1 MAALLLL
8 TLLSLTTITFSL
20 AENIS
25 IDCGASVS
33 YVDADNV
40 TWLGD
45 KGFVTTGESFQIPG
59 NLTEPINNLR
69 YFSSGQTNCY
79 TNIPAT
85 KGGKTLVRTLFY
97 YGNYDKKSS
106 PPSFNVVYDGKHLDN
121 VFTDSLFVSEVI
133 YAPASENIRVCLIRT
148 SPSDDPFIS
157 SIEVYSLDVGM
168 YDDLGP
174 EEGLILRQRYAYGA
188 KELIGYP
195 FDPYGRLWFQ
205 SRSNDPTISELTTSA
220 PSIDNSGASNKP
232 PEIVMSK
239 ALSAASLILSDDTLP
254 LAGLPVYLALYFS
267 EPQNLGRT
275 QTRSFNIF
283 LDTKEVESGP
293 IVPVFGKVT
302 QVVVRDVVATSVSQ
316 VVLQSTDD
324 STLPPIINALELYSI
339 SYGQDGGDNG
349 GGESGSGGGGESGDS
364 SDNSEVIGSGG
375 TETRTNNAVGGGTY
389 KVRRKKKNKLPLILG
404 LTFASV
410 FVALS
415 SAFAAIF
422 LRKRTHAKPQSNTL
436 PTTSRGPGKVKGI
449 SPLVG
454 QELASDASHPGYDD
468 PGMYDID
475 ELIGVNDSYVV
486 HQDDHHRHG
495 PA

>member
-1 MAALLLL
+1 MATLLLL

-25 IDCGASVS
+25 IDCGASRS

-121 VFTDSLFVSEVI
+121 VVTDSLFVSEVI
-133 YAPASENIRVCLIRT
+133 YAPASENISVCLIRT
-148 SPSDDPFIS
+148 SPSDDTFIS
-157 SIEVYSLDVGM
+157 SIEVYSLDAGM

-174 EEGLILRQRYAYGA
+174 DEGLVLRQRYAYGA
-188 KELIGYP
+188 KELIGYLL
-195 FDPYGRLWFQ
+195 DPYGRLWFQ
-205 SRSNDPTISELTTSA
+205 SSSNDPTISELTTSA

-267 EPQNLGRT
+267 EPQSLGRT

-283 LDTKEVESGP
+283 LDTNEVGSGP

-324 STLPPIINALELYSI
+324 STLPPIINSLELYSI

-349 GGESGSGGGGESGDS
+349 GGESGSGGGGQSGDS
-364 SDNSEVIGSGG
+364 NDNSEVIGSGG
-375 TETRTNNAVGGGTY
+375 TETRTNKAVG
-389 KVRRKKKNKLPLILG
+389 
-404 LTFASV
+404 
-410 FVALS
+410 
-415 SAFAAIF
+415 
-422 LRKRTHAKPQSNTL
+422 
-436 PTTSRGPGKVKGI
+436 GPGKVTGI

-454 QELASDASHPGYDD
+454 QQSLQENRQFTTT
-468 PGMYDID
+468 
-475 ELIGVNDSYVV
+475 IGD
-486 HQDDHHRHG
+486 
-495 PA
+495 